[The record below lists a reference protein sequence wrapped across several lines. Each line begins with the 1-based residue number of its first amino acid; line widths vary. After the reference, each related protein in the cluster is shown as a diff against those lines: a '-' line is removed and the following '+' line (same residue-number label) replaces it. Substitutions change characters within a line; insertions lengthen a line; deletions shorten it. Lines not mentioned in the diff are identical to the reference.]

1 MDICISGSEYVSCAH
16 SGFNFMFVLLY
27 SGFVSLLSYFYMPSY
42 FLDTF
47 CILMRKRK
55 RFGWVGGKKRSL
67 EELGG
72 TIIRIFCMKKYFLKG
87 KTKTKQNNNK
97 NFKPNTCL

>member
-16 SGFNFMFVLLY
+16 SLALILCLFCCILALFLFYLLI
-27 SGFVSLLSYFYMPSY
+27 FICHLII

-72 TIIRIFCMKKYFLKG
+72 ENHN
-87 KTKTKQNNNK
+87 QNMLYEEVF
-97 NFKPNTCL
+97 FKR